1 MTAFYYEIDDDKTT
15 LKVDATKWE
24 EIRCLNIKR
33 RTQEETLEEIRNYF
47 TSLGFK
53 VEDDFSITYNYP
65 GEQIIP
71 ENISLLKAAGP
82 IFSPGTKI
90 VLNVIFLQDEL
101 EDDWTEATVT
111 ASGWLSD

>member
-15 LKVDATKWE
+15 LKIDETKWE
-24 EIRCLNIKR
+24 EIKYLNLKW

-47 TSLGFK
+47 TSIGFK
-53 VEDDFSITYNYP
+53 VEDDFSITSNYP
-65 GEQIIP
+65 GEEIIP

-90 VLNVIFLQDEL
+90 VLNVIFLKDEL

-111 ASGWLSD
+111 SNGWLSD